1 MAQVSDRVMFEIYR
15 EAGLN
20 EKFRVVYYTE
30 LHDHNKEYE
39 ISRALSGTHVYE
51 GFYGN
56 AKIEDAKRE
65 INKILERMNDGEEID
80 NETIDEILTPF
91 KPVET

>member
-1 MAQVSDRVMFEIYR
+1 MAVVSDRVMFEIYR

-30 LHDHNKEYE
+30 LQDHNKEYE

-51 GFYGN
+51 GFYRN
-56 AKIEDAKRE
+56 AKIEDAKKE

-80 NETIDEILTPF
+80 NERIDEILAPF

>member
-39 ISRALSGTHVYE
+39 INRALSGTHIYE
-51 GFYGN
+51 GFYRT
-56 AKIEDAKRE
+56 AKIADAKKE
-65 INKILERMNDGEEID
+65 IDNILERMNDGEKID
-80 NETIDEILTPF
+80 NEKIDEILMPF
-91 KPVET
+91 KPV